1 MNARDDEKTRE
12 EALHRLLA
20 RSLRQSLETGGADCP
35 APEILAAYFDHSLTS
50 SEASHWESHFSACG
64 RCQQVLAALATSELA
79 PAANDE
85 AQQVAALVA
94 KAAAPAQPPRDVHAL
109 RRYLRWNWLVP
120 VAAAAAAL
128 ALWIAIRPAPR
139 TSVEVA
145 RENQIAVP
153 AAQTPSQA
161 PAEASKELAQ
171 NLPPAPPP
179 AIKRRAEAATPFG
192 GAGNKTSRGQYA
204 RVAPNQPGAGKET
217 LTADAARVPSARP
230 GTLGRLTSAP
240 AISREKAEADEERK
254 AQRRDAVSVAAAPVS
269 RGEVAAESA
278 ATPQAG
284 AKTAEAKQ
292 AQAQS
297 GLAASGATAQISQAK
312 PKAMTSD
319 RVAYRSA
326 LVVVAS
332 PSRSVLWRV
341 GPGGSIERSRDAGR
355 TWQPQE
361 SNATADL
368 VAGSAPSE
376 TVCWVVGRA
385 GTILRTTDG
394 EHWDRIPS
402 PALLD
407 WNTVEAR
414 DRLNVTVTAGTARY
428 STTDGGRTWQASVSP

>member
-1 MNARDDEKTRE
+1 MNARDDEKIRE
-12 EALHRLLA
+12 QALHRLLA

-35 APEILAAYFDHSLTS
+35 APEILAAYFERSLTS
-50 SEASHWESHFSACG
+50 SEASHWESHFSTCG

-79 PAANDE
+79 SAAADE
-85 AQQVAALVA
+85 TQQVAALVA

-128 ALWIAIRPAPR
+128 ALWIAIRPAPI
-139 TSVEVA
+139 EVA
-145 RENQIAVP
+145 RENQTAIP
-153 AAQTPSQA
+153 AAQTPSPA
-161 PAEASKELAQ
+161 PAEESKELAQ

-179 AIKRRAEAATPFG
+179 AIKRRAEAATSSAG
-192 GAGNKTSRGQYA
+192 VGNKTSRGQYA

-217 LTADAARVPSARP
+217 LTADAARAPSAGP
-230 GTLGRLTSAP
+230 GTLGRSTPPP
-240 AISREKAEADEERK
+240 AISREKGEADEERK

-278 ATPQAG
+278 ATPQAA
-284 AKTAEAKQ
+284 AKTAGAKQ

-297 GLAASGATAQISQAK
+297 GLTASGATAQISRAK
-312 PKAMTSD
+312 PKAIAAD

-355 TWQPQE
+355 TWEAQA
-361 SNATADL
+361 SNVTADL

-376 TVCWVVGRA
+376 AVCWVVGRA